1 MTQEELDAL
10 MDDTVIDEE
19 LESDTKE
26 EEKESLESVDDD
38 LENLL
43 EESSEESNEQD
54 VENIGLEEDVDE
66 VIDNKI
72 DPSSATPPVVN
83 DENRVVT
90 QLDDVTRESEEK
102 ANEVFDKLDEI
113 LLVTSNISN
122 SSKEQEEI
130 IRNNIEIFEKLSDK
144 FKDLETFKVALEDN
158 NKLLQKSS
166 EIVQETDK
174 INEIVDETMN
184 IMQYQDIHRQK
195 IERVVNVIRALS
207 HYMQSLFDSN
217 VDDDKR
223 SSSAITID
231 SQNSVNEDELEALL
245 ESFAKK

>member
-217 VDDDKR
+217 VDDEKR
-223 SSSAITID
+223 ASSAITID

>member
-26 EEKESLESVDDD
+26 EKESLESVDED

-43 EESSEESNEQD
+43 EESSEESIEQD
-54 VENIGLEEDVDE
+54 VENIDLEEDVDE
-66 VIDNKI
+66 VIDDKKI
-72 DPSSATPPVVN
+72 NPSSATPPVVN

-130 IRNNIEIFEKLSDK
+130 IRKNIEIFEKLSDK

-158 NKLLQKSS
+158 NKLLQNSS

>member
-1 MTQEELDAL
+1 MTQEELDEL
-10 MDDTVIDEE
+10 MAETVIDEE
-19 LESDTKE
+19 KSGDTKE
-26 EEKESLESVDDD
+26 EDKDSSETIDENLENQLEDSNEESVEQD
-38 LENLL
+38 LENI
-43 EESSEESNEQD
+43 EISEEMVAEH
-54 VENIGLEEDVDE
+54 
-66 VIDNKI
+66 KI

-113 LLVTSNISN
+113 LLVTTNISN
-122 SSKEQEEI
+122 SSIEQEGVI
-130 IRNNIEIFEKLSDK
+130 KKNIEIFEKLSDK
-144 FKDLETFKVALEDN
+144 FKDIETFKVALENN

-166 EIVQETDK
+166 ILVQETDK
-174 INEIVDETMN
+174 VNEIVDDIMN
-184 IMQYQDIHRQK
+184 VMQYQDIHRQK

-217 VDDDKR
+217 VDDEKR
-223 SSSAITID
+223 ASSAITID